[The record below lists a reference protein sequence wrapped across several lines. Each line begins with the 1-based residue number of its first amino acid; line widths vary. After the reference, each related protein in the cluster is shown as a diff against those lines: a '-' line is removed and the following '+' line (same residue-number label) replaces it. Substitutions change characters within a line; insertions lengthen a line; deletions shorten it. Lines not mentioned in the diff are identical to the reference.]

1 MGITIANANRSISL
15 VNVIDYSIGS
25 TIKHAVH
32 MVPNKAT
39 PTIDEDTYTVSPTK
53 YSITAEINKYEMLIL
68 SIIDTEKHLDHTLAD
83 NVRATK
89 NVKLENIDIK
99 AKVGRTGEES
109 DAYIATLSLIGK
121 DH

>member
-1 MGITIANANRSISL
+1 
-15 VNVIDYSIGS
+15 
-25 TIKHAVH
+25 